1 MGSQIWLPIFHGDW
15 GTFAKDLAPWADV
28 KAPAIELSGR
38 GLVLEEYNPLS
49 DNLNPGALT
58 QPKGP
63 NLLQTL
69 PSLYGL

>member
-28 KAPAIELSGR
+28 KAPAIELSER

-49 DNLNPGALT
+49 DNLNPGGFDTA
-58 QPKGP
+58 QGAKSFANAP
-63 NLLQTL
+63 
-69 PSLYGL
+69 